1 MANDSNGHRA
11 GDWTHKTQRSREQAN
26 TIVKEP
32 GGKRWHEDN
41 FWIIFLL
48 VVFWP
53 VGLVL
58 MWRSGWPVAAKVVV
72 SIVIVALAVV
82 SFSLW
87 SAVQASMGA

>member
-1 MANDSNGHRA
+1 MANDSSGRRA
-11 GDWTHKTQRSREQAN
+11 GDWTHKAQRSREQAN
-26 TIVKEP
+26 AIVKES
-32 GGKRWHEDN
+32 GGKRWYEDN
-41 FWIIFLL
+41 FIFLL

>member
-1 MANDSNGHRA
+1 MASDGTR
-11 GDWTHKTQRSREQAN
+11 
-26 TIVKEP
+26 
-32 GGKRWHEDN
+32 
-41 FWIIFLL
+41 IIFLL

>member
-48 VVFWP
+48 VVLWP

-72 SIVIVALAVV
+72 SIVIVALVAL
-82 SFSLW
+82 SYSMWL
-87 SAVQASMGA
+87 AVQASMGA

>member
-1 MANDSNGHRA
+1 MANDSSGRRA
-11 GDWTHKTQRSREQAN
+11 GDWTHKAQRSREQA
-26 TIVKEP
+26 IVKES
-32 GGKRWHEDN
+32 GGKRWYEDN

>member
-1 MANDSNGHRA
+1 MANDSSGRRA
-11 GDWTHKTQRSREQAN
+11 GDWTHKAQRCREQA
-26 TIVKEP
+26 IVKES
-32 GGKRWHEDN
+32 GGKRWYEDN

>member
-1 MANDSNGHRA
+1 MANDSSGRRA
-11 GDWTHKTQRSREQAN
+11 GDWTHKAQRSREQAN
-26 TIVKEP
+26 AIVKEP
-32 GGKRWHEDN
+32 GGKRWYEDN

>member
-1 MANDSNGHRA
+1 MANDSSGRRA
-11 GDWTHKTQRSREQAN
+11 GDCTHTAQRSRAQAPA
-26 TIVKEP
+26 IVQEP
-32 GGKRWHEDN
+32 GGKRWSEDN